1 MSDPLSVAGS
11 IAGVVSLADT
21 GSRLVFKYARS
32 TLHAKGDI
40 GRLASEIKTFAGIL
54 QSLRVLAGRL
64 EEEGQPFDSTIRIH
78 HPGTPGSNLDSLK

>member
-1 MSDPLSVAGS
+1 MSDPLSVARS

-64 EEEGQPFDSTIRIH
+64 EEGQPFDSTIRIH
-78 HPGTPGSNLDSLK
+78 HPGTPGSNLDSLE